1 MLLTQI
7 IELTAI
13 FGLSLLL
20 FKYYPVFSIY
30 FGLHTQPESVDV
42 TQSSKAT
49 GAGIIFPISLAIYI
63 FFNINTLS
71 LNFDT
76 TIMILSAFLMALL
89 GFFDDFYS
97 LSLKLRLFCQTT
109 FVTLT
114 IIIFLPYLFINI
126 DAVNFFVFLV
136 ILFLGIWLL
145 NSFNFIDG
153 ADGLLGI
160 NALLIFLILSIYS
173 LLGNQCALSSMLFK
187 FSLVLLS
194 FLIYNWHPSKLFM
207 GDAGSLFL
215 GSLSLILIFYFYTFG
230 LLKPST
236 LFIIFSLIL
245 IETTSTLLVRI
256 YRRENFFSG
265 RHNLHAYQQ
274 LARQPNKG
282 SVPAK
287 FSVLISLFW
296 ILPMSLISHFIEG
309 SEMTAVF
316 ISSMPLVL
324 ISYFF
329 GPYKALKLE
338 ES

>member
-1 MLLTQI
+1 MLTQI

-20 FKYYPVFSIY
+20 FKYYPKFSIY
-30 FGLHTQPESVDV
+30 LGLYTQPESVDV

-71 LNFDT
+71 IDFDT
-76 TIMILSAFLMALL
+76 TILILSCFLMALL
-89 GFFDDFYS
+89 GFFDDFNS

-126 DAVNFFVFLV
+126 DTVNFLVFLV

-153 ADGLLGI
+153 ADGLLGV
-160 NALLIFLILSIYS
+160 NALMIFSMLSMYC
-173 LLGNQCALSSMLFK
+173 LLGNQYILSLMLFN
-187 FSLVLLS
+187 FSFVLLS

-215 GSLSLILIFYFYTFG
+215 GSVSLILIIYLYAFG
-230 LLKPST
+230 VLKPST
-236 LFIIFSLIL
+236 LFITFSLIL

-274 LARQPNKG
+274 LARQPKKG
-282 SVPAK
+282 ALPAK
-287 FSVLISLFW
+287 ISILLTLLW
-296 ILPMSLISHFIEG
+296 ILPMSFISHIVPSSGIVIALIS
-309 SEMTAVF
+309 SL
-316 ISSMPLVL
+316 PLII
-324 ISYFF
+324 ISYIY
-329 GPYKALKLE
+329 GPHRALKMRDI
-338 ES
+338 